1 MICDDGGSTEF
12 LVDVWITIFGLPL
25 FLTLSR
31 ELTPEWRSK
40 FHQRTEPSRR
50 GLGTTSY
57 GEKAPQLALKPI
69 GKVDNHHRA
78 SNRNLRVPSTRTV
91 RRSSIAN
98 YRDQQ
103 RRARQAGNHSF
114 SWLCQQ
120 NLATTHDR
128 SWGWRRG
135 KGNTASTDDCE
146 KREGSRGFSLSSLHF
161 LVAAAKTL
169 NASSSFRDP
178 GTQSFS
184 LVIVLSR

>member
-120 NLATTHDR
+120 TSPLQTTAAEAGAEERATLQAPMIAR
-128 SWGWRRG
+128 SARG
-135 KGNTASTDDCE
+135 AEDFHWAVSIFWSPLRK
-146 KREGSRGFSLSSLHF
+146 
-161 LVAAAKTL
+161 
-169 NASSSFRDP
+169 P
-178 GTQSFS
+178 
-184 LVIVLSR
+184 